1 MRYSL
6 LLLPLT
12 ALLALPSFALPPSTE
27 VSDTL
32 SIQTAPPEKPASA
45 EEKTVDDRA
54 EHTTFNRMKVPPMKE
69 INGEE
74 FDTVVKE
81 GYWYDWKRSHYRP

>member
-1 MRYSL
+1 
-6 LLLPLT
+6 
-12 ALLALPSFALPPSTE
+12 
-27 VSDTL
+27 
-32 SIQTAPPEKPASA
+32 
-45 EEKTVDDRA
+45 
-54 EHTTFNRMKVPPMKE
+54 MKVPPMKE